1 MAASQG
7 ARCHCPLSHCSFG
20 AVIAI
25 SVCGAAIRIS
35 YNSCRNSALP
45 RCASCFFHD
54 GLCRVRLSLKA
65 YDAMLQVDNKQGGR
79 LRIRLSLFI
88 APPERE
94 ASLAYV
100 LVR

>member
-45 RCASCFFHD
+45 RLRQLLFPRWTVP
-54 GLCRVRLSLKA
+54 GTLSLKA
-65 YDAMLQVDNKQGGR
+65 YDSMLQVDNKQGGR
-79 LRIRLSLFI
+79 LRIPF
-88 APPERE
+88 E
-94 ASLAYV
+94 
-100 LVR
+100 LVHCST